1 MGIHR
6 QPTLAHWNYFL
17 ALEDDLSKLSR
28 YIDFDGRNDSAFS
41 LEISRILFSASSE
54 IDVVL
59 KQLCLTINIGSTANN
74 INAYFN
80 EITPTIPSFCEFKVT
95 IPRFGLTLE
104 PWNDWKATASPE
116 WWQAYNKVKHE
127 RHLHFDKAT
136 LKNCLNSVAA
146 LYISVLHL
154 YMTEA
159 TNGELML
166 LPQLFNVTDL
176 NFAGTRM
183 GRYGNTFVYKF

>member
-17 ALEDDLSKLSR
+17 AIEDDLTKLSR

-41 LEISRILFSASSE
+41 LEISRILFTASSE

-80 EITPTIPSFCEFKVT
+80 EITPAISPFCKFKVT

-104 PWNDWKATASPE
+104 PWIDWKATASPE